1 MLEDMAED
9 VDQHIDW
16 IETQMETIKQVGL
29 ENYLS
34 EQIKKEGS

>member
-1 MLEDMAED
+1 M
-9 VDQHIDW
+9 
-16 IETQMETIKQVGL
+16 ETQQETIEQVGL